1 MKNLLLLFTLILIGI
16 TGCKKDKEEVGP
28 LRKLKEI
35 TTTIYQSSK
44 KTTFAY
50 DQNGNLENV
59 KKYINGVLNSSLEY
73 KYEAGTLVNIKTYVK
88 AATAGTFDQIAD
100 IRFSYNNNRLSEFSI
115 FPIKQGVTLQPIKY
129 GFEYGNGEIPVKFT
143 VSLTDGLVINSGYSY
158 MVAFPLSPIKYP
170 PYPGS
175 PGGSI
180 IIMPYDPVP
189 HDLAANGA
197 AFQYQFDDM
206 QNPFYKL
213 PWIDVEILA
222 GTKLAFIFDAT
233 AYFGVNNKSKIFA
246 NLEGAFERVYNN
258 QYEYLSNGQPAK
270 CTSLSSVHDFKT
282 ETSYEYW

>member
-1 MKNLLLLFTLILIGI
+1 MKNLLLLVALILIGI
-16 TGCKKDKEEVGP
+16 TGCKKDKEEIGP

-59 KKYINGVLNSSLEY
+59 KKYIDGVLNSSLEY

-88 AATAGTFDQIAD
+88 AATVETFDQVAD

-129 GFEYGNGEIPVKFT
+129 GFEYGNGEIPIKIT
-143 VSLTDGLVINSGYSY
+143 VSFSDGTVVNSDYSY
-158 MVAFPLSPIKYP
+158 MVAFPLSPIQYP
-170 PYPGS
+170 SYSGS
-175 PGGSI
+175 PGGSGI
-180 IIMPYDPVP
+180 TMPYDPLP
-189 HDLAANGA
+189 HDFAANGA
-197 AFQYQFDDM
+197 DFQYQFDEM
-206 QNPFYKL
+206 HNPFYKL
-213 PWIDVEILA
+213 PWIDVETLA
-222 GTKLAFIFDAT
+222 ANKLAFIFDAPG
-233 AYFGVNNKSKIFA
+233 YFGVNNKSKILA
-246 NLEGAFERVYNN
+246 NLEGTFECVYNN

-282 ETSYEYW
+282 ETSYAY